1 MGVIMKDRLKEP
13 STWGGIG
20 LIATG
25 IASVLA
31 KDYATGFA
39 QIATGLL
46 AVLKREGSIDAK

>member
-1 MGVIMKDRLKEP
+1 MSRLKEP

-31 KDYATGFA
+31 KDYTTGLA